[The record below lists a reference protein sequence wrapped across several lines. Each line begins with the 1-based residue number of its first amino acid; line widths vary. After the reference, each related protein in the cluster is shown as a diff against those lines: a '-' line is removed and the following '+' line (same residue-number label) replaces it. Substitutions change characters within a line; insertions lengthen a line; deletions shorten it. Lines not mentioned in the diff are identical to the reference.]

1 MNKQR
6 RKEIQETRKEL
17 QKINDKFQLLL
28 NAEEESLSNLPES
41 LQSSSMAMDMDD
53 YINILSISIDTIND
67 AIGYLEEI

>member
-6 RKEIQETRKEL
+6 RKCIQETREEL

-67 AIGYLEEI
+67 AISYLEEI